1 MADEQKFVPDLDL
14 LSPLIAR
21 AKAVLVGK
29 SRSYV
34 TDAID
39 FARALVAGAEELE
52 RLRTKN
58 SDLLAEF
65 ASSGGVRFLTREN
78 ERLQAENERLVKE
91 YAEALVRAG
100 GAFVRTKA

>member
-39 FARALVAGAEELE
+39 FARALVAGAEEIE
-52 RLRTKN
+52 MLRARNAGLLLDSAN
-58 SDLLAEF
+58 SKE
-65 ASSGGVRFLTREN
+65 VRFLQREN

-91 YAEALVRAG
+91 YTEALVRAG
-100 GAFVRTKA
+100 GDFVRTRA